1 MLLHAAGLLSHPLG
15 KCVIFTSSLPVIVI
29 MSRGILLHR
38 MVRVRRG
45 MLLLSP
51 RPASTSA
58 AGMMLRN
65 RSASRGHG
73 RRRGPAAMMISFL
86 IPKHFTIFFLLIL
99 IITIGLARLP
109 RAAWIIIII

>member
-1 MLLHAAGLLSHPLG
+1 MLLHAAGLLSYPLG
-15 KCVIFTSSLPVIVI
+15 KCVIFTSSLPVI

-86 IPKHFTIFFLLIL
+86 IPKHFAIFFLLIL

-109 RAAWIIIII
+109 RA